1 MGPLSENLA
10 RIRKARDLSQ
20 EALAEAADVGVDT
33 VARIEQG
40 TRTTTRPETA
50 RRLAATL
57 GVSVDMLLGNLAVA
71 SFATIDVAPLRR
83 AITSDGQIPG
93 LLVDARRLIHAGA
106 DDDRAAAYRV
116 LSTAYRL
123 GAGMAGRLDLDD
135 LAWTS
140 AERALDAARYSDAP
154 DVESAI
160 SIRYLAW
167 TLVRQGR
174 TEEAERVAIAAAQ
187 RIQPRMFDRDA
198 TKAGV
203 FGNLLF
209 NAATAA
215 LVDGNA
221 SRADDLLAEA
231 HAAAVRATG
240 DTATEA
246 AIFGP
251 RVAAMQQIDSVAR
264 GGDPERALRSN
275 ASVPAA
281 QGEVPA
287 FWEAGHRLRLAAAA
301 LELRRDSQA
310 LEFLS
315 EARDLAPAWVRH
327 QPLGEATMRRLVDRA
342 VRRRG
347 PLSPTSQV
355 ITASSTQDQLLV
367 VGRVGLNPRPMI
379 THIGSVQPGSEHRDS
394 FDLPRTVDLQET
406 QLQLCRSRVRR
417 ACTVLI
423 GFLVGEDQNR
433 GPIAAEVLHTDR
445 GGGGSYR

>member
-50 RRLAATL
+50 RRLAAAL

-93 LLVDARRLIHAGA
+93 LVDFAESEETIPVDELAAAAHRAWRCYVDGRHDELLLALPALLVDARRLIHAGA

-281 QGEVPA
+281 QGEVRHY
-287 FWEAGHRLRLAAAA
+287 GVI
-301 LELRRDSQA
+301 D
-310 LEFLS
+310 
-315 EARDLAPAWVRH
+315 AR
-327 QPLGEATMRRLVDRA
+327 
-342 VRRRG
+342 
-347 PLSPTSQV
+347 STS
-355 ITASSTQDQLLV
+355 
-367 VGRVGLNPRPMI
+367 
-379 THIGSVQPGSEHRDS
+379 
-394 FDLPRTVDLQET
+394 
-406 QLQLCRSRVRR
+406 
-417 ACTVLI
+417 
-423 GFLVGEDQNR
+423 
-433 GPIAAEVLHTDR
+433 
-445 GGGGSYR
+445 GGGPGGT